1 EGERSADD
9 CRQPSADDGV
19 RAHVSALDVIEV
31 HRAAVAVR
39 APLELSVQLGHELVR
54 RRPLGEGVTVR
65 AVRRGNDVD
74 LFERTADAD
83 CHGLLTDRHMEEPG
97 QLAGAEPFLDLLLE
111 PPDEQHLAK
120 EIAQIRLRE
129 RPLLLHLRHEAQF
142 MLTLLRLVEQF
153 NELERGLEEDWTEL
167 SLQLTLENV
176 RRSERVAA
184 LLAPTNPGRFGP
196 RIRFTVNRGG
206 RGIGPEG
213 VRRLLKRLDHERID
227 GTLEL
232 VRTQKAPAET

>member
-1 EGERSADD
+1 
-9 CRQPSADDGV
+9 
-19 RAHVSALDVIEV
+19 
-31 HRAAVAVR
+31 
-39 APLELSVQLGHELVR
+39 
-54 RRPLGEGVTVR
+54 
-65 AVRRGNDVD
+65 
-74 LFERTADAD
+74 
-83 CHGLLTDRHMEEPG
+83 
-97 QLAGAEPFLDLLLE
+97 
-111 PPDEQHLAK
+111 
-120 EIAQIRLRE
+120 
-129 RPLLLHLRHEAQF
+129 

-167 SLQLTLENV
+167 SLQLMLENV

-184 LLAPTNPGRFGP
+184 LLAPANPGRFGP

-232 VRTQKAPAET
+232 VRTQKAPAETLRLKEPMREQWERRLAPLPADWSDLYAQVSLDSTDYLEPAALLLAPLNPARFGATATFRFRAAHHFGYGVSPEMAARCFGRCDEQGITGAVEILHVLSDTQPIGTQGPVWLVSGRNV